1 MKIAVIGA
9 GNSGC
14 ALAADYAAGGHEVT
28 LIKSSHSVHE
38 DNFAYLEK
46 NGGKMVLEEF
56 GAEKTGRISR
66 LSRRL
71 EDVEGCR
78 VVLLCTQTA
87 YHRQI
92 LEKLVPLLHR
102 GQVLL
107 IDPGY
112 LSTAYVLGL
121 KAEPGLIIAEAESN
135 FIDGRISA
143 PGRFK
148 VGFRNVRN
156 PLGIYPRSSLTR
168 ARELLDGLG
177 TPFTYLENVV
187 EAALHNPNMIV
198 HTVGAVMSIPRIEAT
213 GGDYCMY
220 HEVFT
225 PSVWNILERLDG
237 EKMAVLRSLGCEP
250 LPYVEACKFRNSL
263 EEKRPGKEVFFEY
276 AAMPTRAKGPVCVD
290 SRYISEDVPQ
300 GLVLLESL
308 GRALNVATP
317 VAGALI
323 ELASAALG
331 RDLRSQGRT
340 LEALGRE
347 NVEAILKEAKG
358 GAILCPDSV
367 Q

>member
-1 MKIAVIGA
+1 MKIGIIGA

-14 ALAADYAAGGHEVT
+14 ALAGDYAACGHEVT
-28 LIKSSHSVHE
+28 LIKTSRRIHE
-38 DNFAYLEK
+38 ENFTYLEQ
-46 NGGKMVLEEF
+46 NGGKMVLDEF
-56 GAEKTGRISR
+56 GLEKTGYIKK
-66 LSRRL
+66 LSRSL
-71 EDVEGCR
+71 EDARDCQ
-78 VVLLCTQTA
+78 VVILCTQTTF
-87 YHRQI
+87 HRQV
-92 LEKLVPLLHR
+92 LEKLVPLLR
-102 GQVLL
+102 DGQVLL

-121 KAEPGLIIAEAESN
+121 KNRPELIIAEAESN
-135 FIDGRISA
+135 FIDGRISG

-156 PLGIYPRSSLTR
+156 PLGIYPRQSLPR

-177 TPFTYLENVV
+177 TPFSYLDCVV

-225 PSVWNILERLDG
+225 PAVWNILEKLDK
-237 EKMAVLRSLGCEP
+237 EKMEVLRSLGCEP

-263 EEKRPGKEVFFEY
+263 EETRPGKEVFYEY
-276 AAMPTRAKGPVCVD
+276 AAMPSRAKGPVSVD

-300 GLVLLESL
+300 GLVLLESM

-340 LEALGRE
+340 LEALGRD
-347 NVEAILKEAKG
+347 NVENILADAKG
-358 GAILCPDSV
+358 GAVPCPD
-367 Q
+367 